1 MRCED
6 ESPVYTVYQDSID
19 VDQANGCGVQNKRR
33 YNLAIFFLQLNHL
46 RRIKNEDR
54 RGETPAGETQ
64 AGPDA

>member
-1 MRCED
+1 MLIKLIA
-6 ESPVYTVYQDSID
+6 V
-19 VDQANGCGVQNKRR
+19 AFKKKGVIISR
-33 YNLAIFFLQLNHL
+33 FFLQLNHL